1 MKRILPFKGVLKLA
15 VMGCFCSIVAGTVA
29 RAADD
34 TLTLTFTTTAAGGE
48 YQPKNVHVVYLTDSA
63 NHFITTVGN
72 GAGTMRALWAN
83 ARANHVRQW
92 YTSNPDTAGDI
103 DARTSATRSNHSTY
117 NITWNWKKRDG
128 TAVPDGAYKIKF
140 ELTDDNYSQNKF
152 HRTEFAITKGRTPWT
167 VGPVSQN
174 GYNNVTL
181 TYTPAVAPPI
191 ELSPGSLDFGTR
203 DVGTSTDLIFA
214 ILNRQSTPLGITA
227 LAVSGLDAGAFSLVS
242 PPALP
247 FNVPAAGR
255 VPGRVN
261 ITVRFSPGGVG
272 TFDKAQVDVG
282 SGGLPPVSKVTL
294 SGQGVPP
301 PPPQPGINLSPGEL
315 PFGPLVV
322 GGHGELAFDIESTGE
337 GVLQITSLEIV
348 GLDKAAYSLVSPP
361 AVPFELPAQT
371 GVQTITVRF
380 SPASGRGYDYA
391 QVAAGNNDPNKPV
404 ALVSLSG
411 EGIASPPGSLLVS
424 GSVGASAHVVA
435 LSNQHAIVGQGATL
449 TVLDVSDP
457 CNPIRVGQVRLA
469 DVIEGVA
476 VLGNT
481 AYAAGGSSGLLPV
494 AIGDPSSPVA
504 LAASDTPGFAYDVA
518 ASGPSHPGGGTTLCV
533 ADGPGGL
540 AIYDI
545 SDPNDPALRST
556 YQTQGS
562 AAAVALSGTIAYVL
576 DNQLGL
582 QIVEVAGATPVLLGS
597 CNKIELG
604 RAIALS
610 GTLACVTDSLGN
622 FFVVDVAHTEA
633 PTLRGQ
639 ARLAGQGSSICVM
652 SLEGSSVA
660 YVASGEA
667 GIEGVLLS
675 DPDIPSYL
683 GVHNTPGQAYDLAV
697 AGSKICLADG
707 SAGFGILNV
716 TDASSPMTKLGDYR
730 LQSTPYAAAAAN
742 TLTYIAAADSGLH
755 TMDLSSP
762 ASPALV
768 SILDTMLEADIYR
781 DNIVDFVDFSLLAN
795 DWLAAGGLLAGDI
808 YRDNT
813 VNPLDMAKLAANW
826 LRTEAFDEARSVFV
840 SGTTAYLA
848 NGRSGFQIVDVSNPS
863 APYALG
869 DYPTQS
875 PACAV
880 AVDGSVAV
888 AAAGTSVYVLNVSNS
903 SAPSLIGQWASDG
916 WAFAVAI
923 DSTYGYV
930 ANGSRGLQVLNLAD
944 ASPAG
949 AYDTPGV
956 AFAVAVSNN
965 VAYVA
970 DGPAGVQILDVSTP
984 ATPVPISAFDTGGS
998 AMGVTIAGSRLYVA
1012 DASGIS
1018 IVDVSNP
1025 AVPTLYARSFAPVR
1039 SLSTV
1044 ISGPQIIVSDNKGGL
1059 LVLGIQE

>member
-1 MKRILPFKGVLKLA
+1 MKRILPNSILYLILMA
-15 VMGCFCSIVAGTVA
+15 LICSVVAGTA
-29 RAADD
+29 AGADD
-34 TLTLTFTTTAAGGE
+34 NLNILFTTTNAGGE
-48 YQPKNVHVVYLTDSA
+48 YGNRYIHVVWLA
-63 NHFITTVGN
+63 TTGGSFVSTAGTNVGN
-72 GAGTMRALWAN
+72 QRAVWAN
-83 ARANHVRQW
+83 ARKDSFYTWWTSARQ
-92 YTSNPDTAGDI
+92 ADI
-103 DARTSATRSNHSTY
+103 DARTGATQTSYKTY
-117 NITWNWKKRDG
+117 NINWNFKKLDGSVIPDG
-128 TAVPDGAYKIKF
+128 TYRLYF
-140 ELTDDNYSQNKF
+140 ECTNSDIGLPRNFTYF
-152 HRTEFAITKGRTPWT
+152 TITKGRSAWT
-167 VGPVSQN
+167 MGPTTQN

-181 TYTPAVAPPI
+181 TYTPAVAPEI
-191 ELSPGSLDFGTR
+191 ELSPGSLDFGPC
-203 DVGTSTDLIFA
+203 DVGTSTNLTFGIV
-214 ILNRQSTPLGITA
+214 NRESTPLGITA
-227 LAVSGLDAGAFSLVS
+227 LAISGSDAAAYSLVS

-247 FNVPAAGR
+247 FNVPATGR
-255 VPGRVN
+255 VPGRVD
-261 ITVRFSPGGVG
+261 ITVRFSPGAVG
-272 TFDKAQVDVG
+272 IFDKAQVDVG

-294 SGQGVPP
+294 SGQGVLP
-301 PPPQPGINLSPGEL
+301 PPPQPSINVSPGEL
-315 PFGPLVV
+315 AFGPLPV
-322 GGHGELAFDIESTGE
+322 GGHSELAFDIESTGE

-371 GVQTITVRF
+371 GKQTITARF
-380 SPASGRGYDYA
+380 APASSRGYDYA
-391 QVAAGNNDPNKPV
+391 QVAVGNNDPNRPV

-424 GSVGASAHVVA
+424 GSVGASAHAVA
-435 LSNQHAIVGQGATL
+435 MSNQHAIVGQGATL
-449 TVLDVSDP
+449 TILDVSDP
-457 CNPIRVGQVRLA
+457 CNPTRVGQVRLA
-469 DVIEGVA
+469 DVIAGVV

-481 AYAAGGSSGLLPV
+481 AYAAGGSSGLLPI
-494 AIGDPSSPVA
+494 AINDPSSPVA

-518 ASGPSHPGGGTTLCV
+518 ASGPTLCV

-540 AIYDI
+540 AVYDI
-545 SDPNDPALRST
+545 SVANDPALRST

-562 AAAVALSGTIAYVL
+562 ATAVALSGTTAYIL
-576 DNQLGL
+576 DSQLGL
-582 QIVEVAGATPVLLGS
+582 QIVEVAGATPVLVGS
-597 CNKIELG
+597 CSEIELG

-610 GTLACVTDSLGN
+610 GTLACITDSLGN
-622 FFVVDVAHTEA
+622 FFVVDVAHTDA

-639 ARLAGQGSSICVM
+639 TRLAGQGSSICVM
-652 SLEGSSVA
+652 SLEGSNVA
-660 YVASGEA
+660 YVASGQA

-675 DPDIPSYL
+675 NPDMPSYL
-683 GVHNTPGQAYDLAV
+683 GVHNTSGQAYDLAV
-697 AGSKICLADG
+697 AESKICLADG
-707 SAGFGILNV
+707 SAGFEILNPPRR
-716 TDASSPMTKLGDYR
+716 ASSPMTKLGDYR

-742 TLTYIAAADSGLH
+742 TLTYIAAGDSGLH

-826 LRTEAFDEARSVFV
+826 LRTEAFDEARSIVL

-848 NGRSGFQIVDVSNPS
+848 NGRSGFQIIDVSNPS
-863 APYALG
+863 VPYALG
-869 DYPTQS
+869 DYPTEG

-880 AVDGSVAV
+880 AVAGSVAV
-888 AAAGTSVYVLNVSNS
+888 AAAGTSVYVIDVSNS

-923 DSTYGYV
+923 DNSYGYV

-949 AYDTPGV
+949 AHDTPGV

-984 ATPVPISAFDTGGS
+984 ATPTPISAFDTGAC

-1012 DASGIS
+1012 DGSGICV
-1018 IVDVSNP
+1018 IDVSNP
-1025 AVPTLYARSFAPVR
+1025 AAPALYARSLAPVH

-1044 ISGPQIIVSDNKGGL
+1044 ISGPQIIVSDNRGGL
-1059 LVLGIQE
+1059 LVLGVQE

>member
-48 YQPKNVHVVYLTDSA
+48 YQPRNCHVVYLTDSA

-72 GAGTMRALWAN
+72 GAGTMRAIWAN

-128 TAVPDGAYKIKF
+128 TSVPDGAYRIKF

-181 TYTPAVAPPI
+181 TYTPAVAPTI
-191 ELSPGSLDFGTR
+191 ELSPGSLDFGPC

-214 ILNRQSTPLGITA
+214 ILNRGSTPLGITA
-227 LAVSGLDAGAFSLVS
+227 LAISGSDAGMYSLVS

-261 ITVRFSPGGVG
+261 ITVRFSPGAVG

-301 PPPQPGINLSPGEL
+301 TPPQPSISVSPGEL
-315 PFGPLVV
+315 PFGLLAV
-322 GGHGELAFDIESTGE
+322 GGHSELTFDIESTGE
-337 GVLQITSLEIV
+337 GVLQITSIEIA
-348 GLDKAAYSLVSPP
+348 GLDKAAYRLVSPP
-361 AVPFELPAQT
+361 AVPFDLPART

-380 SPASGRGYDYA
+380 SPASSRGYDYA

-424 GSVGASAHVVA
+424 GSVGANAHAVA
-435 LSNQHAIVGQGATL
+435 MSNQHAIVGQGATL
-449 TVLDVSDP
+449 TILDASDP
-457 CNPIRVGQVRLA
+457 CNPTRVGQVRLA
-469 DVIEGVA
+469 DVIQGVA
-476 VLGNT
+476 VLGDT

-494 AIGDPSSPVA
+494 AIDDPSSPVA
-504 LAASDTPGFAYDVA
+504 LAASDTPGFAYDAA
-518 ASGPSHPGGGTTLCV
+518 ASGTTLCV

-562 AAAVALSGTIAYVL
+562 ATAVALSGTTAYIL

-597 CNKIELG
+597 CNEIELG

-622 FFVVDVAHTEA
+622 FFVVDITHTDT

-660 YVASGEA
+660 YVASGQA

-675 DPDIPSYL
+675 DPDMPSYL

-697 AGSKICLADG
+697 AGSNIHLADG
-707 SAGFGILNV
+707 SAGFEILNV
-716 TDASSPMTKLGDYR
+716 TDASAPMTKLGDYR
-730 LQSTPYAAAAAN
+730 LQSTPFAAAAN
-742 TLTYIAAADSGLH
+742 TLTYIAAGDSGLH

-826 LRTEAFDEARSVFV
+826 LRTEAFDEARSIVV

-863 APYALG
+863 APYALS

-888 AAAGTSVYVLNVSNS
+888 AAAGTSVYVIDISNS
-903 SAPSLIGQWASDG
+903 SALSLIGQWASDG

-923 DSTYGYV
+923 DSTNGYV

-984 ATPVPISAFDTGGS
+984 ATPTPISAFDTGS
-998 AMGVTIAGSRLYVA
+998 NAMGVTIAGSRLYVA
-1012 DASGIS
+1012 DGSGIC
-1018 IVDVSNP
+1018 VVEVSNP
-1025 AVPTLYARSFAPVR
+1025 AAPALYARSLAPVR

-1044 ISGPQIIVSDNKGGL
+1044 ISGPQIIVSDNRGGL
-1059 LVLGIQE
+1059 LILGVQE